1 MGRFERGA
9 AAAFVFL
16 NSISPVLAG
25 DAASL
30 LVAQA
35 GTSGGSATSTAA
47 PAAGVAQGQSA
58 PPAAPTPNAVQGATE
73 SATAKKSAVSAPA
86 CYVRFLEAKVA
97 GKLQGRTYVDFRRD
111 VCGEKETTA
120 VFPTAISS
128 KYAGEKDL
136 DKARR
141 QTCADQFTA
150 NKTTNGNGGLK
161 WIEKDGGYYAEC
173 VNRLKG

>member
-9 AAAFVFL
+9 AATFVLFFAL
-16 NSISPVLAG
+16 MPPVLAG
-25 DAASL
+25 PAAPL
-30 LVAQA
+30 AVAQA
-35 GTSGGSATSTAA
+35 GTSGGA
-47 PAAGVAQGQSA
+47 AQGQGA
-58 PPAAPTPNAVQGATE
+58 PSAAPTSPATE
-73 SATAKKSAVSAPA
+73 SAPAKKSAVSAPA

-97 GKLQGRTYVDFRRD
+97 GKLQGRTYVDFRSD

-120 VFPTAISS
+120 VFPTAIAA
-128 KYAGEKDL
+128 KYASEKDL

-150 NKTTNGNGGLK
+150 NKATNANGGLK

>member
-1 MGRFERGA
+1 MRRFERGA
-9 AAAFVFL
+9 AATFILFFDL
-16 NSISPVLAG
+16 ISPALAG
-25 DAASL
+25 HATPL

-35 GTSGGSATSTAA
+35 GTSGGAATSTAA
-47 PAAGVAQGQSA
+47 PAAGAAQGQ
-58 PPAAPTPNAVQGATE
+58 PAATPGATE
-73 SATAKKSAVSAPA
+73 IGSAKKSAVSAPA

-120 VFPTAISS
+120 VFPAAISP
-128 KYAGEKDL
+128 KYASEKDL

-150 NKTTNGNGGLK
+150 NKATDANGGLK

>member
-9 AAAFVFL
+9 AATFILFL
-16 NSISPVLAG
+16 DLISPVFA
-25 DAASL
+25 DHAAPL
-30 LVAQA
+30 VVAQA
-35 GTSGGSATSTAA
+35 GTSGGTATSTAA
-47 PAAGVAQGQSA
+47 PAAGAAQGQ
-58 PPAAPTPNAVQGATE
+58 PAATPGATE
-73 SATAKKSAVSAPA
+73 IGPAKKSAVSAPA

-120 VFPTAISS
+120 VFPAAISP
-128 KYAGEKDL
+128 KYASEKDL

-150 NKTTNGNGGLK
+150 NKATNANGGLK

>member
-1 MGRFERGA
+1 MSRFERGA
-9 AAAFVFL
+9 AATFILF
-16 NSISPVLAG
+16 SIMISPVLAG

-30 LVAQA
+30 VAQA
-35 GTSGGSATSTAA
+35 GTSGGSTAA
-47 PAAGVAQGQSA
+47 PAAGAAQGQ
-58 PPAAPTPNAVQGATE
+58 PAAAAATAPGATE
-73 SATAKKSAVSAPA
+73 SAAAKKSAVSAPA

-120 VFPTAISS
+120 VFPTVISP

-136 DKARR
+136 DKARK